1 MIQNLG
7 RGDDIVEFNVSGV
20 APGKDPSLP
29 KSWQARAISYQR
41 KGYQPQTLLTS
52 LLDVEAYPAEEMVQ
66 LYHQRWEIELGY
78 DEIKTELLDREEAIR
93 SLTGQGVKQEL
104 WGIFLAYNLVRLQM
118 ERIAEE
124 AHVEPVRISFVT
136 ALRYIR
142 DEWFWLCGTR
152 SPGAIPRHLRAMRD
166 SIKRFILPL
175 RRSER
180 VYPRAVKIKMS
191 NYALNRR
198 RRGVK

>member
-66 LYHQRWEIELGY
+66 LYHQRW
-78 DEIKTELLDREEAIR
+78 
-93 SLTGQGVKQEL
+93 
-104 WGIFLAYNLVRLQM
+104 
-118 ERIAEE
+118 
-124 AHVEPVRISFVT
+124 
-136 ALRYIR
+136 
-142 DEWFWLCGTR
+142 
-152 SPGAIPRHLRAMRD
+152 
-166 SIKRFILPL
+166 
-175 RRSER
+175 
-180 VYPRAVKIKMS
+180 
-191 NYALNRR
+191 
-198 RRGVK
+198 